1 MLETAAITEEEPG
14 LPATLV
20 FRIGGRVTE
29 IEMKMLSD
37 RLLEAFDAFDRIDL
51 LLVFDRFEGAEA
63 GAGLNFRSLK
73 ANAASLWNVRA
84 YVAAGAPEEAGEMI
98 ERIGRMLPV
107 DARTFDTEA
116 EARAYLTSLPHPP

>member
-20 FRIGGRVTE
+20 FRIGGRVSE

-37 RLLEAFDAFDRIDL
+37 RLLDAFDRIDL
-51 LLVFDRFEGAEA
+51 LLVFDRFEGAEP
-63 GAGLNFRSLK
+63 GAGLNSRSLK